1 MTKSRLKIEAEKA
14 KQMKKQQYDKAKKSY
29 IQGKFKSLNKCAR
42 FHKVNYSTLYRMF
55 FNNEDFKGA
64 GKKSSVL
71 RQDEEAMIV
80 NHVKWR
86 ASVGCG
92 LTWLGLQK
100 LIQEIFIGSKLA
112 NPTRVTG
119 YEEQSQMPN
128 IFMVRRLAERH
139 SLTLRSTMEISK
151 GRQVI
156 KTNDI
161 YFNNF

>member
-1 MTKSRLKIEAEKA
+1 MKLKR
-14 KQMKKQQYDKAKKSY
+14 
-29 IQGKFKSLNKCAR
+29 KSLK
-42 FHKVNYSTLYRMF
+42 H
-55 FNNEDFKGA
+55 
-64 GKKSSVL
+64 
-71 RQDEEAMIV
+71 
-80 NHVKWR
+80 
-86 ASVGCG
+86 
-92 LTWLGLQK
+92 
-100 LIQEIFIGSKLA
+100 SKLA

-161 YFNNF
+161 YLLFLNNLFG